1 MAQKDA
7 DEAPVD
13 MSKVLFS
20 PSSVAVIGASRREGA
35 VGHEIVKNLLDCK
48 YPGKIFPINPKAD
61 EILGLKCYPTV
72 LRVEENVDLGVIA
85 VPAEIVSKV
94 AEEAGEKGMKGLIVI
109 SAGFKEV
116 GSEGF
121 ERERELLNLCKRYN
135 MRLVGPNCLGLINTF
150 TPINASFAAQMPL
163 KGGIAFASQ
172 SGALCTA
179 VLDWAA
185 REHIGFSHLISLGN
199 MADMDETD
207 FIKLLA
213 EDPNTKVILIY
224 IEGVKEGEKFLK
236 VAPAVSHKKPVVILK
251 SGVSDAGARAAAS
264 HTGSIA
270 GSRIAYDA
278 AFRRCGVL
286 RANSIEELFNLGI
299 AFSYQPIPQGRN
311 VAIITNA
318 GGPSIVAA
326 DACSQQ
332 GLNMAWPSTQTIEL
346 LRKNLPEEASWTNPV
361 DVLGDALADRYEFAV
376 KTLLSDDAVESLIVI
391 LTPQAMTQPLETA
404 KQLIALKSNFHKK
417 PLLAVFMGGER
428 IEEAVRV
435 LMEAE
440 IPVYEQP
447 EKAVSTLAGM
457 IHYGEYLTPR
467 MAESFP
473 SFNVGRETVQRIL
486 ERARRERRVSLLS
499 VEARRVV
506 QAYGIPVP
514 PSELAQNVRQAV
526 SAAEGIGYPVAMK
539 VVSPQILH
547 KTDIGGVKL
556 NLNSDREVEIAFTE
570 IMRNASLFMPEAR
583 IFGAEIQK
591 MMPAGREIIVGMNRD
606 IQFGP
611 LIMFGLG
618 GVYVNILRDVSFRLA
633 PISAQA
639 ASEMI
644 TETKSYALLRGVRG
658 EPPADINSIIDV
670 ILRISQLSM
679 DFREIS
685 EIDINPLFVYER
697 NNGSLALDV
706 KITVTWGE

>member
-1 MAQKDA
+1 MAQKDV
-7 DEAPVD
+7 DEAPVNV
-13 MSKVLFS
+13 SKVFFS
-20 PSSVAVIGASRREGA
+20 PGSVGVIGASRREGA

-61 EILGLKCYPTV
+61 EILGLKCYPSV
-72 LRVEENVDLGVIA
+72 LNVEENVDLGVVA

-94 AEEAGEKGMKGLIVI
+94 AKEAGEKGVKGLIVV

-121 ERERELLNLCKRYN
+121 ERERELLDLCRRYS

-185 REHIGFSHLISLGN
+185 RERVGFSNLISLGN

-207 FIKLLA
+207 FMKLLA

-224 IEGVKEGEKFLK
+224 IEGIKDGKKFLK
-236 VAPAVSHKKPVVILK
+236 VAPTVSHKKPVVILK

-286 RANSIEELFNLGI
+286 RASSIEELFNLGI
-299 AFSYQPIPQGRN
+299 AFSYQPIPQGRS
-311 VAIITNA
+311 VTIITNA

-326 DACSQQ
+326 DACSQH

-346 LRKNLPEEASWTNPV
+346 LRKNLPGEASWTNPV
-361 DVLGDALADRYEFAV
+361 DVLGDALADRYEFAA
-376 KTLLSDDAVESLIVI
+376 KTLLLDDAVESLIAI

-404 KQLIALKSNFHKK
+404 KQLITLKSNFPKK

-428 IEEAVRV
+428 IEEAVKV
-435 LMEAE
+435 LVEAG
-440 IPVYEQP
+440 IPVYAQP

-457 IHYGEYLTPR
+457 VHYGEYL
-467 MAESFP
+467 AHGIEESFP
-473 SFNVGRETVQRIL
+473 SLDVDQETVQRIL

-514 PSELAQNVRQAV
+514 PGELAQNVRQAV
-526 SAAEGIGYPVAMK
+526 NAAERIGYPVAMK

-556 NLNSDREVEIAFTE
+556 NLNSGREVEIAFTE

-583 IFGAEIQK
+583 IFGVEIQK

-606 IQFGP
+606 VQFGP

-618 GVYVNILRDVSFRLA
+618 GVYVNILKDVSFRLA
-633 PISAQA
+633 PLPAQA

-644 TETKSYALLRGVRG
+644 TETKSYLLLRGVRG

-679 DFREIS
+679 DFGEIS

-706 KITVTWGE
+706 KITVT

>member
-1 MAQKDA
+1 MQMAQKDA
-7 DEAPVD
+7 DEAPAD
-13 MSKVLFS
+13 MSNVLFF
-20 PSSVAVIGASRREGA
+20 PGSVAVIGASRREGA

-48 YPGKIFPINPKAD
+48 YPGKVFPINPKAD
-61 EILGLKCYPTV
+61 EILGLKCYPSV
-72 LRVEENVDLGVIA
+72 LSVEENVDLGVVA
-85 VPAEIVSKV
+85 VPAEVVSKV
-94 AEEAGEKGMKGLIVI
+94 AEEAGEKGVKVLIVI
-109 SAGFKEV
+109 SAGFREV

-121 ERERELLNLCKRYN
+121 ERERELLDLCRRYN

-163 KGGIAFASQ
+163 RGGIAFASQ

-207 FIKLLA
+207 FMELLA

-224 IEGVKEGEKFLK
+224 IEGIKEGEKFLT
-236 VAPAVSHKKPVVILK
+236 VAPKVSHKKPVVILK

-278 AFRRCGVL
+278 AFKRCGVL
-286 RANSIEELFNLGI
+286 RASSIEELFNLGI
-299 AFSYQPIPQGRN
+299 AFSYQPIPQGRS

-326 DACSQQ
+326 DACSQH
-332 GLNMAWPSTQTIEL
+332 GLNMAWLSAQTIEI
-346 LRKNLPEEASWTNPV
+346 LRKNLPGEASWTNPV

-404 KQLIALKSNFHKK
+404 KQLIALKSSFPKK

-435 LMEAE
+435 LVAAG
-440 IPVYEQP
+440 IPVYAQP
-447 EKAVSTLAGM
+447 EKAVLTLAGM
-457 IHYGEYLTPR
+457 IRYGEYLTPG
-467 MAESFP
+467 MEESFP
-473 SFNVGRETVQRIL
+473 SFDVERETVQRIL

-514 PSELAQNVRQAV
+514 SSELAQNVRQAV
-526 SAAEGIGYPVAMK
+526 NAAERIGYPVAMK

-583 IFGAEIQK
+583 IFGVEIQK

-606 IQFGP
+606 VQFGP

-658 EPPADINSIIDV
+658 EPPADINSIVDV

-679 DFREIS
+679 DFGEIN

-706 KITVTWGE
+706 KITVT